1 MIVKR
6 GILMEDVK
14 NCKSLLITIG
24 WINALFAFVFFQLFC
39 GIIAVCMGIVLKIDY
54 HADKYGLTLII
65 VGIIGGIA
73 GWILNYL
80 YF

>member
-1 MIVKR
+1 MR
-6 GILMEDVK
+6 NEK

-39 GIIAVCMGIVLKIDY
+39 GIIAVCMGIVLKSDY
-54 HADKYGLTLII
+54 HADKHGFTLII
-65 VGIIGGIA
+65 VGTIGGIA